1 MGSTGTMRRPQA
13 AAASALV
20 LLVALAAGCAAGDPP
35 SEGDGDGAPAAQ
47 WTGDDEAVSP
57 TGVEPERLAASVYLG
72 QVYPS
77 GTLYLEAFEGAGD
90 PAGAPD
96 AERLLFVPLDADL
109 DLPAEWLGRWHG
121 ARRVG
126 RSEHVDPP
134 RAEGMLA
141 ADSPCAGEDYA
152 PKDGAAYA
160 TRSGAAQTAVSWRAE
175 EYFATD
181 EAFACG
187 SEHGLLLYEADEPPP
202 RSFRVL
208 AVRPDV
214 RIGDLDR
221 SVAGLP
227 RPLTA
232 QDEEALSE
240 RRAAY
245 EECTLEPRDI
255 DGATQI
261 VAFRDAES
269 GYRVRVSSHVSAC
282 THLSEHFLLD
292 VLAGDDVRATFRI
305 VRWRGNP

>member
-1 MGSTGTMRRPQA
+1 MGSTKQMRRSRA

-20 LLVALAAGCAAGDPP
+20 LLLALAAGWASGAQPP
-35 SEGDGDGAPAAQ
+35 GGTTPVAERA
-47 WTGDDEAVSP
+47 GDDEAVSLP
-57 TGVEPERLAASVYLG
+57 AAEPERPAASVHLG

-109 DLPAEWLGRWHG
+109 DLPAEWVGRWLG
-121 ARRVG
+121 ARLVG

-160 TRSGAAQTAVSWRAE
+160 ARSGAAQTAVAWRAE
-175 EYFATD
+175 EYFATV
-181 EAFACG
+181 EAFTCG
-187 SEHGLLLYEADEPPP
+187 SEHGLLLYDAEEPPP

-208 AVRPDV
+208 AVRPDL
-214 RIGDLDR
+214 RISDLDR

-232 QDEEALSE
+232 EDEAALRE
-240 RRAAY
+240 RRAARD
-245 EECTLEPRDI
+245 ECTLEPRDV

-269 GYRVRVSSHVSAC
+269 GHRVRVSSYVSAC
-282 THLSEHFLLD
+282 TALSEHFLLD
-292 VLAGDDVRATFRI
+292 VLAGDDVLATFRI